1 MELLCDIFLVLVGII
16 FTLLF
21 LGWLGLQFKPKAF
34 PAYPEIAPELV
45 TVPRPTGLPM
55 PVERF
60 YQTVY
65 GDKIPVIEAAVIQG
79 RAVIRPFM
87 NIPFPARFI
96 FVHNAG
102 KDYRRYM
109 EAIFFGMPLLKVNEG
124 YVDGKSFFES
134 PVGTYYDDPNTNQ
147 GANLALWAEAA
158 WFPSLWVTDSRARWE
173 PVDDNTALLYVP
185 YEQREENFVVRFN
198 PQTGLV
204 DTMEAMRCREAGE
217 SNAKILWIIS
227 SLGEKT
233 IAGTKLSA
241 VGAATWLDQ
250 GKPWAIFTLDEV
262 KYNVD
267 VSKYIRQR
275 GQ

>member
-1 MELLCDIFLVLVGII
+1 MGLLRDIFLVLVSIM
-16 FTLLF
+16 FVVLF
-21 LGWLGLQFKPKAF
+21 LGWLGLRFKPKTF
-34 PAYPEIAPELV
+34 PAYPEIAPGLI
-45 TVPRPTGLPM
+45 TVPLPPGLPI

-60 YQTVY
+60 YRAVY
-65 GDKIPVIEAAVIQG
+65 GAEIPVIEMAVIKG

-87 NIPFPARFI
+87 NIPFQARFV

-102 KDYRRYM
+102 KDYRHYI
-109 EAIFFGMPLLKVNEG
+109 EASFFGLPLLKVNEG

-134 PVGTYYDDPNTNQ
+134 PMGTYYDDPNTNQ

-158 WFPSLWVTDSRARWE
+158 WFPSLWVTDPRARWE
-173 PVDDNTALLYVP
+173 SIDDNTALLYVP
-185 YEQREENFVVRFN
+185 YEQGEENFVVRFN
-198 PQTGLV
+198 PQTGLL
-204 DTMEAMRCREAGE
+204 DLMEAMRCREAGK

-227 SLGEKT
+227 SLNGKT
-233 IAGTKLSA
+233 ISGTKLSA

-250 GKPWAIFTLDEV
+250 GRPWAIFTLEEV

-267 VSKYIRQR
+267 VSEYIRQR